1 MSDWKTLDG
10 QSIDSIYDA
19 IKTEVSIVDKQGGVV
34 FAYIGTDGQN
44 LGKKSTS
51 FVQCVALHKFDEN
64 GMGRGGRVFFIRHL
78 ENLYINR
85 KQRLLR
91 EAELSINLAQKL
103 EPLFSELDIPFEVH
117 ADVNS
122 VAGKNKENKSFEVH
136 DTIKGWIESMGWVCR
151 TKPQAFV
158 ASIVADRH
166 TRSIRSGK
174 NHFRKQVNRKKA
186 KK

>member
-10 QSIDSIYDA
+10 IDIENIYAA
-19 IKTEVSIVDKQGGVV
+19 IRNEVKKVDDGGGIV

-64 GMGRGGRVFFIRHL
+64 GIGKGGRVFFVRHL
-78 ENLYINR
+78 EKPYVNR

-122 VAGKNKENKSFEVH
+122 VAGKNKQNKSFEVH
-136 DTIKGWIESMGWVCR
+136 DTIKGWIESMGWVCK

-174 NHFRKQVNRKKA
+174 NHFRKQVNRRKGV
-186 KK
+186 